1 VVRCLGGGADT
12 RLGGVIVGGAGGGI
26 RGIGMMKSGKRG
38 VDGGERSRNG
48 RFVRNN
54 STLCARLLLVP

>member
-38 VDGGERSRNG
+38 VDGGEI
-48 RFVRNN
+48 
-54 STLCARLLLVP
+54 P